1 MEVGL
6 VAINQGPILEFEKP
20 VLELEKQ
27 IEEIKQFSREKAIDM
42 EEQILALEVKANS
55 LRNEIY
61 KNLSPLQ
68 RMQIARHPKRPTF
81 LDYIGMI
88 FNDFIELHGDRSF
101 RDDPAMVGGIAFFE
115 GIPVT
120 VIGQQKGRDTKE
132 NIYRSFGLPYPEG
145 YRKALRLMQQANK
158 FHRPIICLVD
168 VVGAYPGIEAEE
180 RGQAE
185 ALARNIREMASLTV
199 PIVVVIT
206 GEGGSGGALAI
217 GVGNRI
223 LIMENAYYSV
233 CSPEA
238 CASILWK
245 DASKAT
251 EASKALKFSP
261 PNLLDLEIV
270 DEIIPEPLGGAHKN
284 PAEAAANLKAG
295 ISKHL
300 QALLLLSPEALLEDR
315 YKRFRNYGKFT
326 EN

>member
-1 MEVGL
+1 VGL

-27 IEEIKQFSREKAIDM
+27 IDEIKQFSHEKGIDM
-42 EEQILALEVKANS
+42 EEQILALDLKAKS
-55 LRNEIY
+55 LRIEIY
-61 KNLSPLQ
+61 KNLTPLQ
-68 RMQIARHPKRPTF
+68 RMQIARHSKRPTF

-88 FNDFIELHGDRSF
+88 CNDFVELHGDRSF
-101 RDDPAMVGGIAFFE
+101 RDDPAMVGGLAFFE

-185 ALARNIREMASLTV
+185 ALARNIREMANLKV
-199 PIVVVIT
+199 PVIVVIT
-206 GEGGSGGALAI
+206 GEGGSGGALAT
-217 GVGNRI
+217 GVGNRV

-245 DASKAT
+245 DASKAA
-251 EASKALKFSP
+251 EASNALQFSP
-261 PNLLDLEIV
+261 SSLLNLGIV

-284 PAEAAANLKAG
+284 PAEAAANLKVG

-300 QALLLLSPEALLEDR
+300 HALLTVPQEALLDDR
-315 YKRFRNYGKFT
+315 YMRYRNYGKYI

>member
-1 MEVGL
+1 M
-6 VAINQGPILEFEKP
+6 AINQGPILEFEKP

-27 IEEIKQFSREKAIDM
+27 IEEIKQFSREKGIDM
-42 EEQILALEVKANS
+42 EEQILALDLKANS
-55 LRNEIY
+55 LRTEIY

-81 LDYIGMI
+81 LDYVGMI
-88 FNDFIELHGDRSF
+88 CTDFIELHGDRSF
-101 RDDPAMVGGIAFFE
+101 RDDPAMVGGVAFFE

-120 VIGQQKGRDTKE
+120 ILGQQKGRDTKE
-132 NIYRSFGLPYPEG
+132 NILRSFGLPYPEG

-158 FHRPIICLVD
+158 FNRPIICLVD

-185 ALARNIREMASLTV
+185 ALARNIREMANMKV

-206 GEGGSGGALAI
+206 GEGGSGGALAT
-217 GVGNRI
+217 GVGNRV

-251 EASKALKFSP
+251 EASNALQFSA
-261 PNLLDLEIV
+261 PNLLKLGIV
-270 DEIIPEPLGGAHKN
+270 DEVIPEPLGGAHKN
-284 PAEAAANLKAG
+284 PAEAAANLKTAVL
-295 ISKHL
+295 KHL
-300 QALLLLSPEALLEDR
+300 QSLMQMSPEMLLEDR
-315 YKRFRNYGKFT
+315 YKRYRNYGKYN
-326 EN
+326 EK

>member
-1 MEVGL
+1 M
-6 VAINQGPILEFEKP
+6 AINQGPILEFEKP

-27 IEEIKQFSREKAIDM
+27 IEEIKQFSREKGIDM
-42 EEQILALEVKANS
+42 EEQILALELKANS
-55 LRNEIY
+55 LRTEIY
-61 KNLSPLQ
+61 KNLTPLQ

-81 LDYIGMI
+81 LDYVGMI
-88 FNDFIELHGDRSF
+88 CTDFIELHGDRSF
-101 RDDPAMVGGIAFFE
+101 RDDPAMVGGVAFFE

-120 VIGQQKGRDTKE
+120 ILGQQKGRDTKE
-132 NIYRSFGLPYPEG
+132 NILRSFGLPYPEG

-158 FHRPIICLVD
+158 FNRPIICLVD

-185 ALARNIREMASLTV
+185 ALARNIREMANMKV

-206 GEGGSGGALAI
+206 GEGGSGGALAT
-217 GVGNRI
+217 GVGNRV

-251 EASKALKFSP
+251 EASKALQFSA
-261 PNLLDLEIV
+261 PNLLKLGIV
-270 DEIIPEPLGGAHKN
+270 DEVIPEPLGGAHKN
-284 PAEAAANLKAG
+284 PTEAATNIKTAVL
-295 ISKHL
+295 KHL
-300 QALLLLSPEALLEDR
+300 QSLLQMSPEMLLEDR
-315 YKRFRNYGKFT
+315 YKRYRNYGKYN

>member
-1 MEVGL
+1 M
-6 VAINQGPILEFEKP
+6 AINLGPILEFEKP

-27 IEEIKQFSREKAIDM
+27 IEEIKQFSREKGIDM
-42 EEQILALEVKANS
+42 EEQILALELKANS
-55 LRNEIY
+55 LRTEIY
-61 KNLSPLQ
+61 KNLTPLQ

-81 LDYIGMI
+81 LDYMGMI
-88 FNDFIELHGDRSF
+88 CTDFIELHGDRSF
-101 RDDPAMVGGIAFFE
+101 RDDPAMVGGVAFFE

-120 VIGQQKGRDTKE
+120 ILGQQKGRDTKE
-132 NIYRSFGLPYPEG
+132 NILRSFGLPYPEG

-158 FHRPIICLVD
+158 FNRPIICLVD

-185 ALARNIREMASLTV
+185 ALARNIREMANMKV

-206 GEGGSGGALAI
+206 GEGGSGGALAT
-217 GVGNRI
+217 GVGNRV

-251 EASKALKFSP
+251 EASKALQFSAS
-261 PNLLDLEIV
+261 NLLKLGIV
-270 DEIIPEPLGGAHKN
+270 DEVIPEPLGGAHKN
-284 PAEAAANLKAG
+284 PTEAAANIKTAVL
-295 ISKHL
+295 KHL
-300 QALLLLSPEALLEDR
+300 QSLLQMSPQMLLEDR
-315 YKRFRNYGKFT
+315 YKRYRNYGKYN

>member
-1 MEVGL
+1 M
-6 VAINQGPILEFEKP
+6 AINQGPILEFEKP

-27 IEEIKQFSREKAIDM
+27 IEEIKQFSREKGIDM
-42 EEQILALEVKANS
+42 EEQILALELKANS
-55 LRNEIY
+55 LRTGIY

-81 LDYIGMI
+81 LDYVGMI
-88 FNDFIELHGDRSF
+88 CTDFIELHGDRSF
-101 RDDPAMVGGIAFFE
+101 RDDPAMVGGVAFFE

-120 VIGQQKGRDTKE
+120 ILGQQKGRDTKE
-132 NIYRSFGLPYPEG
+132 NILRSFGLPYPEG

-158 FHRPIICLVD
+158 FNRPIICLVD

-185 ALARNIREMASLTV
+185 ALARNIREMANMKV

-206 GEGGSGGALAI
+206 GEGGSGGALAT
-217 GVGNRI
+217 GVGNRV

-251 EASKALKFSP
+251 EASNALQFSA
-261 PNLLDLEIV
+261 PNLLKLGIV
-270 DEIIPEPLGGAHKN
+270 DEVIPEPLGGAHKN
-284 PAEAAANLKAG
+284 PTEAATNLKNAVL
-295 ISKHL
+295 KHL
-300 QALLLLSPEALLEDR
+300 QSLLQMSPETLLEDR
-315 YKRFRNYGKFT
+315 YKRYRNYGKYN
-326 EN
+326 EK

>member
-1 MEVGL
+1 M
-6 VAINQGPILEFEKP
+6 AINQGPILEFEKP

-27 IEEIKQFSREKAIDM
+27 IEEIKHFSHEKGIDM
-42 EEQILALEVKANS
+42 EEQILALEAKANS
-55 LRNEIY
+55 LRSEIY
-61 KNLSPLQ
+61 KNLSSLQ

-81 LDYIGMI
+81 LDYVGMI
-88 FNDFIELHGDRSF
+88 CTDFIELHGDRSF
-101 RDDPAMVGGIAFFE
+101 RDDPAMVGGVAFFE
-115 GIPVT
+115 EIPVT
-120 VIGQQKGRDTKE
+120 ILGQQKGRDTKE

-158 FHRPIICLVD
+158 FNRPIICLVD

-185 ALARNIREMASLTV
+185 ALARNIREMANLKV

-206 GEGGSGGALAI
+206 GEGGSGGALAT

-245 DASKAT
+245 DATKAN
-251 EASKALKFSP
+251 EASNALQFSAS
-261 PNLLDLEIV
+261 NLLKLGIV
-270 DEIIPEPLGGAHKN
+270 DEVIPEPLGGAHKN
-284 PAEAAANLKAG
+284 PTGAAANLKAA

-300 QALLLLSPEALLEDR
+300 HSLLQISPEMLLEDR
-315 YKRFRNYGKFT
+315 YKRYRNYGKYT

>member
-1 MEVGL
+1 M
-6 VAINQGPILEFEKP
+6 AINQGPILEFEKP

-27 IEEIKQFSREKAIDM
+27 IEEIKQFSREKGIDM
-42 EEQILALEVKANS
+42 EEQILALELRANS
-55 LRNEIY
+55 LRTEIY

-81 LDYIGMI
+81 LDYVGMI
-88 FNDFIELHGDRSF
+88 CTDFIELHGDRSF
-101 RDDPAMVGGIAFFE
+101 RDDPAMVGGVAFFE

-120 VIGQQKGRDTKE
+120 ILGQQKGRDTKE

-158 FHRPIICLVD
+158 FNRPIICLVD

-185 ALARNIREMASLTV
+185 ALARNIREMANMKV

-206 GEGGSGGALAI
+206 GEGGSGGALAT
-217 GVGNRI
+217 GVGNRV

-251 EASKALKFSP
+251 EASKALQFSAS
-261 PNLLDLEIV
+261 NLLELGIV

-284 PAEAAANLKAG
+284 HTGAAVNLKAA

-300 QALLLLSPEALLEDR
+300 QFLLQMSPEMLLEDR
-315 YKRFRNYGKFT
+315 YKRYRNYGKYN

>member
-6 VAINQGPILEFEKP
+6 LAINQGPILEFEKP

-27 IEEIKQFSREKAIDM
+27 IEEIKQFSREKGIDM
-42 EEQILALEVKANS
+42 EEQILALESKANS
-55 LRNEIY
+55 LRTEIY

-81 LDYIGMI
+81 LDYVGMI
-88 FNDFIELHGDRSF
+88 CTDFIELHGDRSF

-120 VIGQQKGRDTKE
+120 ILGQQKGRDTKE

-158 FHRPIICLVD
+158 FNRPIICLVD

-185 ALARNIREMASLTV
+185 ALARNIREMANMKV

-206 GEGGSGGALAI
+206 GEGGSGGALAT
-217 GVGNRI
+217 GVGNRV

-251 EASKALKFSP
+251 EASKALQFSP
-261 PNLLDLEIV
+261 SNLLKLGIV

-284 PAEAAANLKAG
+284 PNEAAINLKAG
-295 ISKHL
+295 ILKHL
-300 QALLLLSPEALLEDR
+300 QSLLQMSPDMLLEDR
-315 YKRFRNYGKFT
+315 YKRYRNYGKYN

>member
-1 MEVGL
+1 M
-6 VAINQGPILEFEKP
+6 AINQGPILEFEKP

-27 IEEIKQFSREKAIDM
+27 IEEIKQFSREKGIDM
-42 EEQILALEVKANS
+42 EEQILALELRANS
-55 LRNEIY
+55 LRTEIY

-81 LDYIGMI
+81 LDYVGMI
-88 FNDFIELHGDRSF
+88 CTDFIELHGDRSF
-101 RDDPAMVGGIAFFE
+101 RDDPAMVGGVAFFE

-120 VIGQQKGRDTKE
+120 ILGQQKGRDTKE

-158 FHRPIICLVD
+158 FNRPIICLVD

-185 ALARNIREMASLTV
+185 ALARNIREMANMKV

-206 GEGGSGGALAI
+206 GEGGSGGALAT
-217 GVGNRI
+217 GVGNRV

-251 EASKALKFSP
+251 EASNALQFSAS
-261 PNLLDLEIV
+261 NLLELGIV

-284 PAEAAANLKAG
+284 HTGAAVNLKAA

-300 QALLLLSPEALLEDR
+300 QFLLQMSPEMLLEDR
-315 YKRFRNYGKFT
+315 YKRYRNYGKYN

>member
-1 MEVGL
+1 M
-6 VAINQGPILEFEKP
+6 AINQGPILEFEKP

-27 IEEIKQFSREKAIDM
+27 IEEIKQFSREKGIDM
-42 EEQILALEVKANS
+42 EEQILALESKANS
-55 LRNEIY
+55 LRTEIY

-81 LDYIGMI
+81 LDYVGMI
-88 FNDFIELHGDRSF
+88 CTDFIELHGDRSF
-101 RDDPAMVGGIAFFE
+101 RDDPAMVGGVAFFE

-120 VIGQQKGRDTKE
+120 ILGQQKGRDTKE
-132 NIYRSFGLPYPEG
+132 NILRSFGLPYPEG

-158 FHRPIICLVD
+158 FNRPIICLVD

-185 ALARNIREMASLTV
+185 ALARNIREMANMKV

-206 GEGGSGGALAI
+206 GEGGSGGALAT
-217 GVGNRI
+217 GVGNRV

-245 DASKAT
+245 DASKAN
-251 EASKALKFSP
+251 EASNALQFSA
-261 PNLLDLEIV
+261 PNLLKLGIV
-270 DEIIPEPLGGAHKN
+270 DEVIPEPLGGAHKN
-284 PAEAAANLKAG
+284 PTEAATNIKTAVL
-295 ISKHL
+295 KHL
-300 QALLLLSPEALLEDR
+300 QSLLQMSPEILLEDR
-315 YKRFRNYGKFT
+315 YKRYRNYGKYN
-326 EN
+326 EK